1 MPIKNSSWHL
11 KKATEIIRSGG
22 VIAYPTEAVYGL
34 GCDPWDREAVLK
46 ILSIKKRSINKG
58 LIVIASDLRQLES
71 LICIPSQ
78 AIKTKISETWPGPS
92 TWILPASDQCPYWL
106 RGAHS
111 GLAVRISA
119 HPLCKALCE
128 LAGPIVSTSAN
139 IATKPALRTAW
150 QVQMQF
156 NDQLDYLLRGS
167 SSGNIQ
173 PSTIRDALSDEVFR

>member
-1 MPIKNSSWHL
+1 MRKKKSSWHL
-11 KKATEIIRSGG
+11 KKASEIIRSGG

-34 GCDPWDREAVLK
+34 GSDPWDRKAVLK

-71 LICIPSQ
+71 LICIPDQ
-78 AIKTKISETWPGPS
+78 FIKTKILKTWPGPS
-92 TWILPASDQCPYWL
+92 TWVLPASAQCPYWL
-106 RGAHS
+106 RGEHS

-119 HPLCKALCE
+119 HPLCKALCD

-139 IATKPALRTAW
+139 LASQPSLKTAW
-150 QVQMQF
+150 KVQMQF

-167 SSGNIQ
+167 LSGNAE
-173 PSTIRDALSDEVFR
+173 PSSIIDAISDKIIR